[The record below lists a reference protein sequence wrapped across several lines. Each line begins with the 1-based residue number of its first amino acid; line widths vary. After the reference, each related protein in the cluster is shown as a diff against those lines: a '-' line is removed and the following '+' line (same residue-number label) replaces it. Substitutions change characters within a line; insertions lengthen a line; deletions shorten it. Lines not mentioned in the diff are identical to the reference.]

1 MTSWNYRVI
10 RKQCPTNGDITYQV
24 HEIYYRKDGSI
35 DCWTQEPVQPLGISE
50 GQLRNDIY
58 AFLAA
63 FRLPVLEQRY
73 RNGTPCLV
81 EERLPHSRPDA
92 LQDDY
97 HGRATRAAGYLF
109 QMLGNHLLLKQDPEL
124 RRAYER
130 VDQAIGSLITL
141 SERQPAVKLV
151 AEA

>member
-1 MTSWNYRVI
+1 MTRWNYRVL

-24 HEIYYRKDGSI
+24 HEVYYREDGGI
-35 DCWTQEPVQPLGISE
+35 DCWTQEPVQPLGVSE

-63 FRLPVLEQRY
+63 FRLPVLEQCY
-73 RNGTPCLV
+73 HHGQLCLI
-81 EERLPHSRPDA
+81 EQRLALGARDA
-92 LQDDY
+92 LRDNY

-109 QMLGNHLLLKQDPEL
+109 QMLGNDLLLKQDPEL
-124 RRAYER
+124 RRAYEKL
-130 VDQAIGSLITL
+130 DQAVGELCALT
-141 SERQPAVKLV
+141 ERQPAVKLV